1 MAIMGGERFIARMSE
16 FRAKAIIDR
25 LEQRE
30 FTVKPHG
37 QILPVKIDKDYP
49 NYVGYPMPVGLI
61 SRYPNSKL
69 WHLDLLNID
78 VPFPEDYHSK
88 LKEKCYA
95 PRP

>member
-16 FRAKAIIDR
+16 FRAQAIIDR

-30 FTVKPHG
+30 FTVKPYG
-37 QILPVKIDKDYP
+37 QILPVEIGEGYP
-49 NYVGYPMPVGLI
+49 NCLGVPFPLGFISKYPHSNV
-61 SRYPNSKL
+61 
-69 WHLDLLNID
+69 WHLDLLNTD